1 MCEVRFSV
9 TGKDGKLEGML
20 NAIPSNVRTE
30 VAKEA
35 LRYFLMQVR
44 DRKVESN
51 YINAELLDDFRVDIE
66 KNSFSV
72 EDMMK
77 ILSSQQTFL
86 NQSKV
91 QYIAE
96 QPVTTIEPVVS
107 TKIEE
112 DMFDVDLSVDEFN
125 TEKEGSV
132 SMDDIN
138 FDEMDF

>member
-1 MCEVRFSV
+1 
-9 TGKDGKLEGML
+9 
-20 NAIPSNVRTE
+20 
-30 VAKEA
+30 
-35 LRYFLMQVR
+35 MQVR

>member
-96 QPVTTIEPVVS
+96 QPVTSIEPVVS